1 MPVARVRLFT
11 YVAGFA
17 VAVATALPAYVN
29 SSFLATV
36 VSDQKVGLVYTL
48 ASITAIIALAI
59 TPTLIKW
66 FGNIAITT
74 GVASLTLL
82 SLVLLSSAPSIKW
95 WALGLFGFYYA
106 AMFVLRF
113 TLDLYLEHLST
124 DERTGE
130 IRGLFLTI
138 INVAWLLSPL
148 VAGVMITAW
157 GFSSLYFLAALMLV
171 PLLYV
176 AGHYLS
182 RAEAKPK
189 YLGRSQLSVIIGLLT
204 RTDIKTS
211 NLRRILVIDLLLN
224 FFYAV
229 MVIYS
234 PLYLIQT
241 IGLSWSELGVVFTI
255 MLLPFVLFEYPL
267 GRLADRWIGEKE
279 ILATGLVIA
288 GLSTLFIPLVATK
301 SLVIWSALLFMTR
314 VGASAIE
321 AMKEIYLFK
330 KIDSNDTSIVS
341 LSRDAIPLS
350 YIIAPLAVSTFL
362 VYFLL
367 SHIFYALGLL
377 MFIGLIPTYRLQ
389 DTK

>member
-29 SSFLATV
+29 SSFLASV

-48 ASITAIIALAI
+48 ASIAAIIGLAV

-66 FGNIAITT
+66 FGNIAVVT
-74 GVASLTLL
+74 GVGSLTLL
-82 SLVLLSSAPSIKW
+82 SLILLSTNPNLKW

-124 DERTGE
+124 NGSTGE
-130 IRGLFLTI
+130 IRGLFLTV
-138 INVAWLLSPL
+138 INIAWLLSPL

-157 GFSSLYFLAALMLV
+157 GFASLYFLAALMLV

-176 AGHYLS
+176 ASHYLS
-182 RAEAKPK
+182 RAEIKPEQ
-189 YLGRSQLSVIIGLLT
+189 LGRSQLSVIIGLLT
-204 RTDIKTS
+204 RTDLKTG
-211 NLRRILVIDLLLN
+211 NLRRILAIDLLLN

-229 MVIYS
+229 MVIYL
-234 PLYLIQT
+234 PLYLTQT

-255 MLLPFVLFEYPL
+255 MLLPFVLLEYPL
-267 GRLADRWIGEKE
+267 GRLADKWLGEKE
-279 ILATGLVIA
+279 ILATGLAIA
-288 GLSTLFIPLVATK
+288 GLSTLFIPLVTTN
-301 SLVIWSALLFMTR
+301 SLIVWSALLFMTR

-330 KIDSNDTSIVS
+330 KIDGNDASIVT
-341 LSRDAIPLS
+341 LSRDAIPVS
-350 YIIAPLAVSTFL
+350 YIIAPLAVSAFL
-362 VYFLL
+362 TYFILPQ
-367 SHIFYALGLL
+367 IFFALGLL
-377 MFIGLIPTYRLQ
+377 MLIGLIPTYRLL